1 MEKSPEV
8 MATDEGPG
16 AEESKLGMS
25 SDSEVYVDPVIE
37 KRALRKFDYYVLPVI
52 GICMLMSALDRS
64 NIGNARVMGFDGL

>member
-1 MEKSPEV
+1 